1 MLLCDLDGEKM
12 SDKMDLVDLM
22 PGESCLGGAIA
33 PVQAWLWKA
42 DCTIVLTGG
51 V

>member
-22 PGESCLGGAIA
+22 PGEFS
-33 PVQAWLWKA
+33 WE
-42 DCTIVLTGG
+42 VLLPLCRLECGKLTA
-51 V
+51 